1 MKLITASIVICVL
14 LFTSTFFLQNT
25 EFFYM
30 ALVSIF
36 PLNIFHWNN
45 TLREIHENKSTYKG
59 LRILMF
65 PPLIYF
71 FLIVTHHKWL
81 PLF

>member
-1 MKLITASIVICVL
+1 MKLISASIVACVL
-14 LFTSTFFLQNT
+14 TFIFTFFLQKT
-25 EFFYM
+25 EFFYIL
-30 ALVSIF
+30 LVSIF

-65 PPLIYF
+65 PPLIFF
-71 FLIVTHHKWL
+71 FLTFTHQKWL